1 MIDYK
6 DFFIVFSALVKSE
19 TEAKSFLTKL
29 SKRDPTD
36 VEERRQSTD
45 YREECCNE
53 GCKVREIYEYC
64 WL

>member
-1 MIDYK
+1 M
-6 DFFIVFSALVKSE
+6 KSE
-19 TEAKSFLTKL
+19 TEAKSFLSKL

-53 GCKVREIYEYC
+53 GCKVREIMNIAGC
-64 WL
+64 KVDIISHIQV